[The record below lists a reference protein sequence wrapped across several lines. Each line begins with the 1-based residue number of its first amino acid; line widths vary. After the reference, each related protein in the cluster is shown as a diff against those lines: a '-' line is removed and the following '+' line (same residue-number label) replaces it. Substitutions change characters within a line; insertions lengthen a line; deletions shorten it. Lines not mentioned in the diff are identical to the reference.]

1 MSPTPRRPQK
11 PYISPHSWAQFIDA
25 VAPLELT
32 GPRALELALDS
43 YARDL
48 IPAAVIEDIDAGGGR
63 KQVNMRIS
71 GAVWQRADEKRQHEG
86 RYANMATL
94 VSKLIGAIAQGRL
107 SITMTPGALAP
118 GVLRRLF
125 VFDAGGAAPT
135 NEPLQ
140 KQEQR

>member
-1 MSPTPRRPQK
+1 MPPTPRSPQK
-11 PYISPHSWAQFIDA
+11 PYISPHAWAQFIDA

-48 IPAAVIEDIDAGGGR
+48 IPVAAIEDIDAGEGR

-71 GAVWQRADEKRQHEG
+71 GAVWQRADEKRQDEG

-107 SITMTPGALAP
+107 SITMTVTPSPADPRTTAPQLEARGGITPSPLA
-118 GVLRRLF
+118 
-125 VFDAGGAAPT
+125 A
-135 NEPLQ
+135 
-140 KQEQR
+140 

>member
-1 MSPTPRRPQK
+1 MPPTPRSPQK
-11 PYISPHSWAQFIDA
+11 PYISPHAWAQFIDT

-107 SITMTPGALAP
+107 SITMTVTPNPADP
-118 GVLRRLF
+118 RT
-125 VFDAGGAAPT
+125 AAPQL
-135 NEPLQ
+135 EARGGISPSPLAA
-140 KQEQR
+140 